1 MNGVIMTVSQKV
13 VQELNKLPKNKH
25 QQVLDYVVS
34 LSAHKEIAAKA
45 ESSANGKND
54 PLEQTRLG
62 RLAKRVRLAGG
73 PKLPRD
79 FASQVDHYAY
89 GVAKR

>member
-1 MNGVIMTVSQKV
+1 MTVTQKV
-13 VQELNKLPKNKH
+13 IQELSKLPRNRQ

-34 LSAHKEIAAKA
+34 LGVQKKKSAKTKP
-45 ESSANGKND
+45 STNGNHD
-54 PLEQTRLG
+54 PLDQTSLG
-62 RLAKRVRLAGG
+62 RLAKRVRLSNG
-73 PKLPRD
+73 PKLPSD